1 MEAFYSG
8 ISTCSQQQPQTFRGG
23 GDHTIVK
30 LPTFCQPFFNNETR

>member
-23 GDHTIVK
+23 DHTIVK